1 MTQGVVQALFGMM
14 REAMGF
20 QLTNFQDCFSS
31 VLRFIFKCLMKTVRG
46 ELHGGRNGF
55 GRAKSVFGS

>member
-20 QLTNFQDCFSS
+20 QLTNFQTASRRYSALSS
-31 VLRFIFKCLMKTVRG
+31 G
-46 ELHGGRNGF
+46 
-55 GRAKSVFGS
+55 A